1 MFSVAAVNSNGA
13 GVAVIVHL
21 EAPSEVDRAPWEVGH
36 RGAVNVVLFLIFG
49 YLSDNIMRHSN
60 ILTKVSVY
68 FFDIK

>member
-1 MFSVAAVNSNGA
+1 MFYSQVPAFVTPEAAVFSVAAVNSNGA

-49 YLSDNIMRHSN
+49 YLSDNN
-60 ILTKVSVY
+60 ET
-68 FFDIK
+68 